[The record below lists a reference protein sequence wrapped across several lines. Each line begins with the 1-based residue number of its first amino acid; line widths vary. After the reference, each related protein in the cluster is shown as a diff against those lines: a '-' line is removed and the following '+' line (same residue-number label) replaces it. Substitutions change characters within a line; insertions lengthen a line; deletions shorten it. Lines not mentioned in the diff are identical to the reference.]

1 MTQLEARRKRTAR
14 CAVLNTEEHWQVS
27 RLHDLMKGCVPFLTC
42 MISHNGKKKERGDTK
57 MVLDYQLDLYNKF
70 RTL

>member
-14 CAVLNTEEHWQVS
+14 CAVLNKEHWQVN

-42 MISHNGKKKERGDTK
+42 MISYNEKKKKERGDTK
-57 MVLDYQLDLYNKF
+57 MVPDY
-70 RTL
+70 